1 MSLASRLYSLQ
12 VTDTQIR
19 DAQRQFKE
27 ITRRLDHND
36 ELAAAETD
44 LAHQTDAFD
53 DARKTQTQLEYQVE
67 DLSAKIRDV
76 NERLYGGTVRNTKEL
91 MGLEQDLQSLKRRR
105 EKQEELL
112 LDAMGTSE
120 SLESSVREAQELVD
134 RLSSEWQTEAARL
147 RSERDALQVET
158 ARLQEQRAATR
169 GEVGAESTRLYDTL
183 VQSKAVA
190 VVKVEGGRCKG
201 CNLTVPTG
209 QWQRA
214 RAGDIVQCPSCSRI
228 IYVE

>member
-12 VTDTQIR
+12 QIDIQLRDTQ
-19 DAQRQFKE
+19 RQLKD
-27 ITRRLDHND
+27 ISQRLDHND
-36 ELAAAETD
+36 ELASAEAD
-44 LAHQTDAFD
+44 LARQSDTLEA
-53 DARKTQTQLEYQVE
+53 ALKAQRQLEYEVD
-67 DLSAKIRDV
+67 DLTAKINEV
-76 NERLYGGTVRNTKEL
+76 NSRLYGGTVRNPKEL

-105 EKQEELL
+105 QKQEELL
-112 LDAMGTSE
+112 LEAMDRTE
-120 SLESSVREAQELVD
+120 TLEGEAQKARAEV
-134 RLSSEWQTEAARL
+134 ERL
-147 RSERDALQVET
+147 RTQWEAESASLTDARDNARAET
-158 ARLQEQRAATR
+158 ERLQQIRTATR
-169 GEVGAESTRLYDTL
+169 AEVGPEAVGLYDSL
-183 VQSKAVA
+183 VNSKTIA